1 MIAERKQPRTRHQ
14 AEAEE
19 TGVDAAAATPQA
31 DTNAEPPNGRD
42 SKGRFAPGNSGG
54 PGNPFARQTA
64 QLRAALIQ
72 RVTKEDMERIADD
85 LVFMATNGNLAAIKL
100 LFQYVIGK
108 PAAAVNPDTLDVQ
121 EFREVYAPRQEIM
134 ELGPQ
139 LVHGLP
145 PNMHN
150 ILIGIMNDFCAA
162 QLHKVLSL
170 PPEQLATADL
180 AAFFPGAKSAA
191 PAAAANDDES
201 DPIVADINRMIR
213 EPNEDDENDDE
224 SQQAEDELDEVD
236 AAPSVN
242 GANSVNRPTEAGS
255 RPSANGDIG
264 RAGKRFRR
272 PVGSGAKQPATPSPG
287 RRPRNDMERACPKK
301 HGGPPSTNGDPPVD
315 RRDHDDR
322 NDDGRRRC
330 A

>member
-1 MIAERKQPRTRHQ
+1 MIAKRMRQPGTRNRV
-14 AEAEE
+14 EE
-19 TGVDAAAATPQA
+19 TDVDGVAATAQA
-31 DTNAEPPNGRD
+31 DTNGEPSNGRD
-42 SKGRFAPGNSGG
+42 GKGRFAPGNSGG

-64 QLRAALIQ
+64 QLRSALVQ

-121 EFREVYAPRQEIM
+121 EFREVYAPRKEIM

-145 PNMHN
+145 PNVHN
-150 ILIGIMNDFCAA
+150 ILIGIMNDFCAK

-180 AAFFPGAKSAA
+180 AAFFPGAQAA
-191 PAAAANDDES
+191 TAPPAPVNGDES
-201 DPIVADINRMIR
+201 DPIVADINRMLHSDD
-213 EPNEDDENDDE
+213 EDDEEDQE
-224 SQQAEDELDEVD
+224 TEDELNETGSS
-236 AAPSVN
+236 PSTNRCN
-242 GANSVNRPTEAGS
+242 GVSRPTEAGR
-255 RPSANGDIG
+255 RPSPNGKIG
-264 RAGKRFRR
+264 REGKHPRQPAAAGAKEETATTSPQRR
-272 PVGSGAKQPATPSPG
+272 PL
-287 RRPRNDMERACPKK
+287 NDMQRARPQKQA
-301 HGGPPSTNGDPPVD
+301 GRPSTNADPRTD
-315 RRDHDDR
+315 RRGGDDR
-322 NDDGRRRC
+322 NRDGRRRC